1 MTDSDLKNVRDVGV
15 ILPSI
20 YNEFFAEVLEG
31 IENCLQHESYF
42 LMLSC
47 AKNNSEREKECVISM
62 VNRKVSGIIILS
74 PNTTDFDEKFYKD
87 VAEKT
92 PLVFVN
98 AAVKI
103 PGASYVENDE
113 AAGAQE
119 AIRYLFSLGHK
130 KILMVSGVHSD
141 SYNVKEKCF
150 EEMMNEIGIDA
161 KNYLV
166 RVEEGN
172 SPETADLTADIL
184 LEVLP
189 KTDATAIFCCNDL
202 MAVGALNAC
211 KYLELKVPEDI
222 SIMGYDNTS
231 IANIFMPKL
240 TSVDQNMFQ
249 LGRTAAQ
256 LLIEKIETGQTK
268 RQTFYNT
275 VVEREST
282 ADKVEETK

>member
-141 SYNVKEKCF
+141 SYTVKEKCF